1 MAKRTRRRIDRLT
14 PGLAVLG
21 VLVTVAIVPL
31 QLSGGWALPGRSN
44 DLTTAD
50 VQRIAPQEAWDLV
63 MQGGAILLDVRSE
76 AEYVQGHA
84 EGAYHYPVGEAQQLA
99 ATLPAEGALIFY

>member
-1 MAKRTRRRIDRLT
+1 MLGFSSSSRLRRT
-14 PGLAVLG
+14 
-21 VLVTVAIVPL
+21 
-31 QLSGGWALPGRSN
+31 ALRWGAAGALN
-44 DLTTAD
+44 DLNTAD
-50 VQRIAPQEAWDLV
+50 VQLIAPQYAWDLV